1 MIETSE
7 TDEHVLFCDELDGV
21 CEMII
26 WLELHQKSHTS
37 SWWCGAS
44 FHTPTSGH
52 YLWMWFC
59 RAGMFLRTG
68 ILLQSFYGN
77 VILIILMIGIMI
89 GVITMIRKVTGE
101 MNNNFYL
108 TLSL

>member
-1 MIETSE
+1 
-7 TDEHVLFCDELDGV
+7 
-21 CEMII
+21 
-26 WLELHQKSHTS
+26 
-37 SWWCGAS
+37 
-44 FHTPTSGH
+44 
-52 YLWMWFC
+52 
-59 RAGMFLRTG
+59 MFLRTG